1 MVRQY
6 RQLNGHELEQIP
18 GDSKGQG
25 RLELQRV
32 RPDLVTEQQQQCY
45 TTVGFPRWLSG
56 KESACQCRRCE
67 FDSWVRKIPWRR
79 SGWLATHSSI
89 LAREIPWAEEPGR
102 LQSMGLQK
110 SRTQLSDRTTTTNS
124 TEKLRESEIL
134 RPRHQLVSSFQ
145 GPCEVDLLPP
155 FYR

>member
-67 FDSWVRKIPWRR
+67 FDSWVRKIPW
-79 SGWLATHSSI
+79 I
-89 LAREIPWAEEPGR
+89 LPGEGNGSPLQYCHLGNPMERGAWWAK
-102 LQSMGLQK
+102 LMGSQN
-110 SRTQLSDRTTTTNS
+110 TQT
-124 TEKLRESEIL
+124 
-134 RPRHQLVSSFQ
+134 
-145 GPCEVDLLPP
+145 
-155 FYR
+155 